1 MTLKHTG
8 KLALGMAVL
17 LGVTGCRTPGA
28 MGSGGM
34 SASEGSSDGSGSG
47 SGSDGSGSD
56 GSSDG
61 SGDSSNGSGDS
72 SKGSG
77 DSSKSEAGSSED
89 SNHSS
94 EEGGS
99 SESRS
104 SKSDTG
110 TSESENGGEG
120 KDSRSETSNSENNDG
135 RVVSATTVAATVI
148 GLGVVIWRVVA
159 AAERRR
165 QAPPPPEEVGR
176 AAQVYLRSRTHQL
189 REDLALGAGP
199 TVEDLASAAS
209 IRRENLG
216 TFGRLLRANRQELLA
231 MADTRTLTPDRA
243 LAWLARVGELA
254 RTDPRLDEDRRAF
267 LAAHGDEEVT
277 AGVME

>member
-1 MTLKHTG
+1 MTTKSSAS
-8 KLALGMAVL
+8 ALGMVVL
-17 LGVTGCRTPGA
+17 LAVTGCRTPGA
-28 MGSGGM
+28 MGNGGM

-47 SGSDGSGSD
+47 SGSGD
-56 GSSDG
+56 SSNG

-72 SKGSG
+72 SNGSG
-77 DSSKSEAGSSED
+77 DSSNESGDSSERTT
-89 SNHSS
+89 HSS

-104 SKSDTG
+104 SDRSETG
-110 TSESENGGEG
+110 TSESESGGEG
-120 KDSRSETSNSENNDG
+120 KESRSETSNSDNKDG

-159 AAERRR
+159 AAERRKG
-165 QAPPPPEEVGR
+165 PPPEEVGR
-176 AAQVYLRSRTHQL
+176 AAQVYLQSRTHQL

-199 TVEDLASAAS
+199 TVEDLAAAAS
-209 IRRENLG
+209 IRRENLP
-216 TFGRLLRANRQELLA
+216 TFGRLLRANRRELLA
-231 MADTRTLTPDRA
+231 MAETRTLTPERA

-267 LAAHGDEEVT
+267 LAVHGEEVT
-277 AGVME
+277 AEVVR